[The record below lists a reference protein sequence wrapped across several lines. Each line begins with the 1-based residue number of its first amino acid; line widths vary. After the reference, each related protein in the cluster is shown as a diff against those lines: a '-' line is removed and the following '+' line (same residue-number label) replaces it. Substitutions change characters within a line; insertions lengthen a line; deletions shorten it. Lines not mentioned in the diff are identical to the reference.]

1 MVYRPRI
8 VDSILDRKLSV
19 FGAVVITGPKGCGK
33 TTTAKQKAKSVI
45 EFQDEDRRERYLSV
59 ASEMPSKLLE
69 GTMPVAMQT
78 SSLLSPG
85 FVLFPRFLLGRGI
98 LPPLSGPLNDSLRY
112 ISSICISDPASAL
125 KGGSVSKSI
134 SKMRLSPLEQNIV
147 VGRAWRDVWKYLPP
161 KDRRLFNDSLT
172 SM

>member
-45 EFQDEDRRERYLSV
+45 EFQDEDRREGYLSV

-85 FVLFPRFLLGRGI
+85 FVPFPRFLLGRGI
-98 LPPLSGPLNDSLRY
+98 LPPFVRSLER
-112 ISSICISDPASAL
+112 IPEVHLVDL
-125 KGGSVSKSI
+125 
-134 SKMRLSPLEQNIV
+134 
-147 VGRAWRDVWKYLPP
+147 YLPS
-161 KDRRLFNDSLT
+161 RLRPEGRKRVEEYLEDASEP
-172 SM
+172 S

>member
-45 EFQDEDRRERYLSV
+45 EFQDEDRREGYLSV